1 MRRIVALFCLLL
13 LPLRLMAES
22 DPAALA
28 RAAMTE
34 LEEAHLALSEAQ
46 RASDRVAALSQ
57 TIRAYEDALDALREG
72 LRRAALREAAIR
84 REFESERDKVS
95 RFLGVML
102 SLQSASGPLALL
114 HPSGPIGTARA
125 GMIVGEIT
133 PAVQAEAERL
143 RTKLEEVA
151 LLRALQ
157 ESAAETLQ
165 KGLSGVQT
173 ARTELSQAI
182 SNRTDLPQRYLSDP
196 QKLQS
201 LIDSAETLES
211 FATGLSE
218 IDMSDLADAVPD
230 PVQDFRSAKGD
241 LPLPVPGTILRSFRE
256 PDAAGIKRPGL
267 LFATRPLSLVTTPW
281 AATLRFRGPFLD
293 YGNVVILEP
302 DTDTLLILAGLDQ
315 VFGEVG
321 QVLPPGTPVG
331 LMGGATPDSDSFFQN
346 AVNGGGSEQSETLY
360 MELRVGEKPV
370 DPTPWFAQT
379 RE

>member
-1 MRRIVALFCLLL
+1 MRRLIALIVLLW
-13 LPLRLMAES
+13 LPLPVAGENNPAE
-22 DPAALA
+22 LA
-28 RAAMTE
+28 RQAMAD
-34 LEEAHLALSEAQ
+34 LEQAHIALGEAT

-57 TIRAYEDALDALREG
+57 TIRAYEDALEALREG

-84 REFESERDKVS
+84 REFEVERDKVS

-114 HPSGPIGTARA
+114 HPSGPLGTARA

-133 PAVQAEAERL
+133 PSIQAEAERL
-143 RTKLEEVA
+143 RAKLEEVA

-157 ESAAETLQ
+157 ESAASTLQ
-165 KGLSGVQT
+165 DGLDGVQK

-182 SNRTDLPQRYLSDP
+182 SNRTDLPQRFLADP
-196 QKLQS
+196 EKLQG

-211 FATGLSE
+211 FATGLSG
-218 IDMSDLADAVPD
+218 IDMSDLADTVPD
-230 PVQDFRSAKGD
+230 PVQDFRTARGI
-241 LPLPVPGTILRSFRE
+241 LPLPVQGTVLRAFQE
-256 PDAAGIKRPGL
+256 PDAAGVKRPGL
-267 LFATRPLSLVTTPW
+267 LLSTRPLSLVTTPW

-331 LMGGATPDSDSFFQN
+331 LMGGATPDSDSFFQI
-346 AVNGGGSEQSETLY
+346 AVNGGGSDQSETLY